1 MAVILMN
8 RLKRRNPSMLRAT
21 IKNKGDA
28 HHIIDS
34 RGFQRGEVASLQNTN
49 DSRASQH
56 HEGPHHHSP

>member
-1 MAVILMN
+1 
-8 RLKRRNPSMLRAT
+8 MLRAT